1 MSNAVIPWHVFHDA
15 IETSNPYSLNL
26 WLERWRFMDG
36 GVILFHGE
44 MSTVDFVTTP
54 LEPKPDS

>member
-1 MSNAVIPWHVFHDA
+1 MNHAVIPWHVFHGA

-36 GVILFHGE
+36 GVILFHRD
-44 MSTVDFVTTP
+44 MSTVDCVKTDFDS
-54 LEPKPDS
+54 KPDS